1 MGYPRVSAAWQ
12 GEDRQD
18 KLFSEPHCTPQ
29 NCNLR
34 HAKCKFYAENWME
47 EKESMNINIKSIK
60 INCSGQG
67 EQKRWVFKRP
77 SGLIP
82 KHIFFSS
89 FECVIKKMST
99 KSLQGLPLGF
109 CLLRGPW
116 SWCCKAAIQRDH
128 KVFPATTSFIFL
140 PVRLQFL
147 KLIISPRS
155 LKRLLNYPYRKAL
168 PENNASDPKSP
179 PLQNSDSG
187 FCSDT
192 F

>member
-1 MGYPRVSAAWQ
+1 MRACHSCMQEDLALPIASEAGVSPLAWGWPEVSLTQ
-12 GEDRQD
+12 PDGIPTSKHSMTGRGQARQTILRTTLYTP
-18 KLFSEPHCTPQ
+18 KLQPVSCEVQILCRK
-29 NCNLR
+29 LDGG
-34 HAKCKFYAENWME
+34 KGK
-47 EKESMNINIKSIK
+47 SMNINIKSIK

-109 CLLRGPW
+109 CLRRGPW

-140 PVRLQFL
+140 PVQLQFL
-147 KLIISPRS
+147 K
-155 LKRLLNYPYRKAL
+155 
-168 PENNASDPKSP
+168 
-179 PLQNSDSG
+179 
-187 FCSDT
+187 
-192 F
+192 